1 MCGSKKWAQIIFAI
15 EILSNALDYLR
26 LTLRTLFSFE
36 PMLSCKNV
44 RPYQGPANAR
54 NSTKYDYDAFYWVSF
69 ESVVVASDH
78 DLPSST
84 NRISLQLT
92 G

>member
-1 MCGSKKWAQIIFAI
+1 MVCGSKKWAQIIFAI

-26 LTLRTLFSFE
+26 LTLSTLFSFE
-36 PMLSCKNV
+36 PMLSCKMSNQV
-44 RPYQGPANAR
+44 LANAK

-84 NRISLQLT
+84 NRVSLQLT